1 MKCSSCGA
9 ELRLDPK
16 SQKLICDYCGST
28 FDVEG
33 YKPDAKIAKESS
45 NIEKIDA
52 KVYSCTQCGA
62 NLLTFDD
69 TAVTF
74 CSYCGS
80 SMVIEPK
87 LYKEEAPSYVIPFK
101 LTKDDCENI
110 YKKRVNSFP
119 FAPKYLKQ
127 DVVISKFRGI
137 YMPYGVYTA
146 EHHGVQINKGS
157 KYSHHRGNYDYYD
170 DYTIT
175 ADIDA
180 TYDGISFDLSSQ
192 FQDSFSQAIAPFNY
206 KEALPFNV
214 KYLSGFY
221 ADSLD
226 VAKNLYDSS
235 VEDIVET
242 MASRELKKTRD
253 FSRYGCSNPK
263 LNLAITDVKTAYYPV
278 YFLAIRSKDD
288 TINYAVVNGQ
298 TGKCAVEMPI
308 DFKKYVL
315 FSLLLAIP
323 IFLFLN
329 FAFTLTPTNVA
340 IIALIMS
347 IINLIISCSQT
358 SSLNRKDKRLD
369 DKGYKYKNSL
379 INDKNKKVKK
389 NKTKVF
395 KLLLGIVIS
404 IGVLFINPVSDFY
417 YYGAAIVALILVLL
431 SFNDLVRQYNSLVG
445 RKFAQLEKRGGD
457 ESE

>member
-1 MKCSSCGA
+1 MM
-9 ELRLDPK
+9 EYH
-16 SQKLICDYCGST
+16 LIY
-28 FDVEG
+28 
-33 YKPDAKIAKESS
+33 
-45 NIEKIDA
+45 
-52 KVYSCTQCGA
+52 Q
-62 NLLTFDD
+62 
-69 TAVTF
+69 
-74 CSYCGS
+74 
-80 SMVIEPK
+80 
-87 LYKEEAPSYVIPFK
+87 
-101 LTKDDCENI
+101 
-110 YKKRVNSFP
+110 
-119 FAPKYLKQ
+119 
-127 DVVISKFRGI
+127 
-137 YMPYGVYTA
+137 
-146 EHHGVQINKGS
+146 
-157 KYSHHRGNYDYYD
+157 
-170 DYTIT
+170 
-175 ADIDA
+175 
-180 TYDGISFDLSSQ
+180 
-192 FQDSFSQAIAPFNY
+192 
-206 KEALPFNV
+206 EALPFNV
-214 KYLSGFY
+214 KYLSGVY
-221 ADSLD
+221 ADSSD

-235 VEDIVET
+235 VEDIAEP

-288 TINYAVVNGQ
+288 TINYAVVTGQ

-369 DKGYKYKNSL
+369 DKGYKYNNSL
-379 INDKNKKVKK
+379 IDDKKVKK

-417 YYGAAIVALILVLL
+417 YYGAAIVALILK
-431 SFNDLVRQYNSLVG
+431 QYNSLVG
-445 RKFAQLEKRGGD
+445 RKLAQLGKRGGD